1 MISPAALDD
10 VAGPSPSA
18 NSRKL
23 RFLMTDNRVFQPMR
37 SEPAEN
43 PECLKGKPSKIKA
56 ESSQHFSPAKAGN
69 A

>member
-18 NSRKL
+18 KSRKL
-23 RFLMTDNRVFQPMR
+23 RFLMTDNSMFQSMR

-43 PECLKGKPSKIKA
+43 PESLKGKTVKDQGRI
-56 ESSQHFSPAKAGN
+56 EPAFLAGQGG
-69 A
+69 